1 MSGEREPQ
9 TWITSDTCE
18 RGAEGR
24 TTGRRDEILG
34 KLSPGQ
40 WESPQEV
47 SYQAGSRLP

>member
-1 MSGEREPQ
+1 MGKESLRPGLHLTPVRGVQKEERL
-9 TWITSDTCE
+9 
-18 RGAEGR
+18 GR
-24 TTGRRDEILG
+24 HDGILG